1 MAATG
6 QPAVLHWV
14 VEHVICIAVAAVHS
28 APLHGKCKISHMA
41 CRMVK
46 SLHVYSLSLCWA
58 ANAMQAIG
66 FKGQLH
72 DRRTTTAT
80 GVTGVDILSPL

>member
-6 QPAVLHWV
+6 QPAVLRWV
-14 VEHVICIAVAAVHS
+14 VGIAVAALHS
-28 APLHGKCKISHMA
+28 APLHGQCKTSHMA

-72 DRRTTTAT
+72 DRRTMTA
-80 GVTGVDILSPL
+80 TGVDILSPL